1 MCSFG
6 WWCFFVALL
15 FACCL
20 SGVLNFGSPN
30 YRQRAYILAARVDTC
45 TKSHFAMICNWILTH
60 CPSAHERS
68 TLTDCFSDFGVRL
81 GEKSRDHRHGLCAI
95 RYFIFI
101 LYNYIFI
108 FMFFY
113 VDLFVCFSLP
123 TYSVM
128 MWVNSYDSYD
138 PCSTTDRDRVRHRF
152 SVVVSLVHMRQP
164 HFLGETP

>member
-1 MCSFG
+1 MYFFGDVLLWLVMFLCSIT
-6 WWCFFVALL
+6 V
-15 FACCL
+15 ACCL
-20 SGVLNFGSPN
+20 SGVLTSAVQITGRGPTSWL
-30 YRQRAYILAARVDTC
+30 RGC

-108 FMFFY
+108 FMFFMLIC
-113 VDLFVCFSLP
+113 LFVSHCP
-123 TYSVM
+123 
-128 MWVNSYDSYD
+128 
-138 PCSTTDRDRVRHRF
+138 R
-152 SVVVSLVHMRQP
+152 
-164 HFLGETP
+164 TPS